1 MRRPGVQICLLLVLC
16 AASALAAKRPSPIKP
31 SPKPSPWAGDFS
43 RGDDPVVRLAAIT
56 ALGEQQGAVVVVDP
70 ETGRLLT
77 VVNQKLAFSAGF
89 IPCSTIKLLAGLAA
103 LEEGLV
109 GPETKVW
116 FDGYWFMTMKEGLA
130 ISNNVYFEH
139 LGRRLGFDRLKRHAH
154 RFGFGEKAGWQIPGE
169 QVGAFPAQEHS
180 YGIARMTTFGDGISA
195 TPLQLAAFVSSLA
208 NGGKLYYLQY
218 PRDATAIEHFQ
229 PKLKRET
236 EAGRWASALE
246 LGMAEAVRRGTGRR
260 ARTAGQKIWGKT
272 GTCSQESLRRRTP
285 VGWFASYNEAEG
297 RRLAV
302 VVMLKGRSD
311 AGGPRA
317 AEVAGN
323 VYRALGEH
331 QYFSSGPEK
340 LQLVAVADSCLSD

>member
-1 MRRPGVQICLLLVLC
+1 MPAANLTRP
-16 AASALAAKRPSPIKP
+16 AA
-31 SPKPSPWAGDFS
+31 WAGDFLH
-43 RGDDPVVRLAAIT
+43 GDDPVVRQAAIA
-56 ALGEQQGAVVVVDP
+56 ALGDQKGSVVVVDP
-70 ETGRLLT
+70 ENGRLLT
-77 VVNQKLAFSAGF
+77 VVNQKLAFSGGF
-89 IPCSTIKLLAGLAA
+89 IPCSTIKLVAGLAA

-116 FDGYWFMTMKEGLA
+116 FEGYWFMTMKEGLA

-139 LGRRLGFDRLKRHAH
+139 LGRRLGFDRLKRYAH

-169 QVGAFPAQEHS
+169 QVGSFPAEEHS

-218 PRDATAIEHFQ
+218 PRSGDEVENFQ
-229 PKLKRET
+229 PRLKRET

-246 LGMAEAVRRGTGRR
+246 LGMAEGVRRGTGRR
-260 ARTAGQKIWGKT
+260 ARTPGQKIWGKT
-272 GTCSQESLRRRTP
+272 GTCSQRSRRRRTP

-311 AGGPRA
+311 AAGPRA
-317 AEVAGN
+317 AEVAGT
-323 VYRALGEH
+323 VYRALGER
-331 QYFSSGPEK
+331 QYFSSDPQEMH
-340 LQLVAVADSCLSD
+340 LVAVASNLCCAD

>member
-1 MRRPGVQICLLLVLC
+1 MRNTPVHVYLPLLALLFAGSMPAANLTRP
-16 AASALAAKRPSPIKP
+16 AA
-31 SPKPSPWAGDFS
+31 WAGDFLH
-43 RGDDPVVRLAAIT
+43 GDDPVVRQAAIA
-56 ALGEQQGAVVVVDP
+56 ALGDQKGSVVVVDP
-70 ETGRLLT
+70 ENGRLLT
-77 VVNQKLAFSAGF
+77 VVNQKLAFSGGF
-89 IPCSTIKLLAGLAA
+89 IPCSTIKLVAGLAA

-116 FDGYWFMTMKEGLA
+116 FEGYWFMTMKEGLA

-139 LGRRLGFDRLKRHAH
+139 LGRRLGFDRLKRYAH

-169 QVGAFPAQEHS
+169 QVGSFPAEEHS

-218 PRDATAIEHFQ
+218 PRSGDEVENFQ
-229 PKLKRET
+229 PRLKRET

-246 LGMAEAVRRGTGRR
+246 LGMAEGVRRGTGRR
-260 ARTAGQKIWGKT
+260 ARTPGQKIWGKT
-272 GTCSQESLRRRTP
+272 GTCSQRSRRRRTP

-311 AGGPRA
+311 AAGPRA
-317 AEVAGN
+317 AEVAGT
-323 VYRALGEH
+323 VYRALGER
-331 QYFSSGPEK
+331 QYFSSDPQEMH
-340 LQLVAVADSCLSD
+340 LVAVASNLCCAD